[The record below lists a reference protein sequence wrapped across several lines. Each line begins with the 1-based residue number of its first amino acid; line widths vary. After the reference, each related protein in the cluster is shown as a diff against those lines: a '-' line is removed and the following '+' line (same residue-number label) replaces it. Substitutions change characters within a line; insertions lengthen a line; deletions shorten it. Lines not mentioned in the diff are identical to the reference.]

1 MAEKVRVFNPLIKL
15 LLKAGIPLGTRKLEE
30 LLKDGTFLEKI
41 SLAGMRRFDLS
52 VDVLSDDNPDNRG
65 QLGKV
70 WMAYLNEDVIPA
82 LDQELAP
89 VLAEIKNEKHRALI
103 VKSGAIIVGALALLT
118 DEVKE
123 NAAQLREHF
132 LGFLKGDEFR
142 TLAMGSLNEVLLT
155 FVKDEGVLSLVI
167 TVFGALFDI
176 LQGIPLEP
184 ETARLLSGEKS

>member
-52 VDVLSDDNPDNRG
+52 VNVLSDDNPDNRG
-65 QLGKV
+65 QLGAV

-82 LDQELAP
+82 LNEELAP
-89 VLAEIKNEKHRALI
+89 VLDKIENEAYRALV
-103 VKSGAIIVGALALLT
+103 VKAGSVFIGVLALLT
-118 DEVKE
+118 DTVKE
-123 NAAQLREHF
+123 NATQVYEYVV
-132 LGFLKGDEFR
+132 GFIKGDEFR
-142 TLAMGSLNEVLLT
+142 TLAMNALNEALKS
-155 FVKDEGVLSLVI
+155 FVKDEGVVALVI

-184 ETARLLSGEKS
+184 ETAKLLAGETA